1 MADTSGQF
9 TLRLLGAFRLRA
21 PDGERIEIASK
32 KGAAL
37 IAMLAMAGEGERT
50 RGWLQEKLWGSRQH
64 AQARSSLRR
73 ELSDL
78 RRLLNAGAEPLLLTE
93 HDRVRLD
100 LRQLNVDA
108 RAAVLPEGANS
119 EMIGALSYDFL
130 EGLDIAGEEGFEE
143 WLREQRTALKA
154 RALAEGRTRPNGDTH
169 RGAEPAL
176 APSFVSEADESFN
189 PAPGEIRTAGER
201 PTVAVLRFEHPT
213 RTEEEVYLAEGITEE
228 IISGLAKSR
237 MLSVTSRHSS
247 MTFDPK
253 GLDTRG
259 VCARLGV
266 DYLVQGHVRRLG
278 AAIRVS
284 VALVNGAEDKTIW
297 SARYDGPVDDLFA
310 VQDQITT
317 SIIGTLEPALLDHE
331 ELQSFQ
337 SATRNPRHWNLFM
350 RGRWHFWR
358 ATLDDW
364 AKARD
369 FLTRALALEPD
380 DVPTL
385 SMLAL
390 CNLGEVWAGVATDSR
405 AAVAEAHRLSLRA
418 VSLDAAD
425 ASAHNV
431 LGTALSLMGRIDQAL
446 AEQRRALE
454 LNPYLAAAAGELG
467 RLAVFAGRFDEAIA
481 YSDRAIAAS
490 PNDPHAFV
498 WFRNKALARFIL
510 GEYTEAARH
519 AADACTRSP
528 HQFFL
533 HYLLGAC
540 YAAAGDQARAL
551 AAVEEGR
558 RLHPHYT
565 IDMMRVAYPFARAE
579 YFDHYVE
586 ALRRA
591 GWDDA

>member
-1 MADTSGQF
+1 MAGGTGQF

-21 PDGERIEIASK
+21 PDGERIEIASR
-32 KGAAL
+32 KGTAL
-37 IAMLAMAGEGERT
+37 IAMLAMASEGERT
-50 RGWLQEKLWGSRQH
+50 RGWLQEKLWGARQH

-78 RRLLNAGAEPLLLTE
+78 RKYLNIEAEPLLITE

-108 RAAVLPEGANS
+108 RAVTFPGAQ
-119 EMIGALSYDFL
+119 GAELVGSLSYDFL
-130 EGLDIAGEEGFEE
+130 EGLDIAGEDGFEE
-143 WLREQRTALKA
+143 WLREQRSVLK
-154 RALAEGRTRPNGDTH
+154 TRVGEPSR
-169 RGAEPAL
+169 RGSTPVVAQVADAGEPL
-176 APSFVSEADESFN
+176 S
-189 PAPGEIRTAGER
+189 PAPQAARTTGER

-213 RTEEEVYLAEGITEE
+213 NAEEEVYLADGIAEE

-237 MLSVTSRHSS
+237 MLSVTSRHTSLS
-247 MTFDPK
+247 FDAS
-253 GLDTRG
+253 GLDMRG

-266 DYLVQGHVRRLG
+266 GYVVQGHVRRL
-278 AAIRVS
+278 ARAIRVS

-331 ELQSFQ
+331 ELQSFH
-337 SATRNPRHWNLFM
+337 SAIRNPRHWNLFM

-369 FLTRALALEPD
+369 FLTRALALEPE

-390 CNLGEVWAGVATDSR
+390 CNIGEVWAGVAPNPAGSI
-405 AAVAEAHRLSLRA
+405 AEAHRLGLKA
-418 VSLDAAD
+418 VSLDGAD
-425 ASAHNV
+425 AQAHNV
-431 LGTALSLMGRIDQAL
+431 LGTVLSLLGRFDQAV

-454 LNPYLAAAAGELG
+454 LNPYLAAASGELG
-467 RLAVFAGRFDEAIA
+467 RLYVFAGRMDDAIA

-498 WFRNKALARFIL
+498 WFRNKALARFVT
-510 GEYTEAARH
+510 GQYEEAARH
-519 AADACTRSP
+519 AADACARSP

-533 HYLLGAC
+533 HYLLAAC
-540 YAAAGDQARAL
+540 YAAADEPARARM
-551 AAVEEGR
+551 AIAEGR
-558 RLHPHYT
+558 RLQPRYT
-565 IDMMRVAYPFARAE
+565 RRMLEVAYPFENRQHFERYA
-579 YFDHYVE
+579 E

-591 GWDDA
+591 GWDGA